1 MEHESEK
8 INERHVKIDLFQVY
22 ARKFISNIQ
31 RHVVMGC
38 KLFLFQ
44 YQVILILRSTSLK
57 ELIGHSKDQGK
68 VDLNSRTNSFHPGE
82 TDGGELDIIFKEYF
96 GNKINTRMERICNNI

>member
-38 KLFLFQ
+38 KLFLF
-44 YQVILILRSTSLK
+44 
-57 ELIGHSKDQGK
+57 
-68 VDLNSRTNSFHPGE
+68 
-82 TDGGELDIIFKEYF
+82 
-96 GNKINTRMERICNNI
+96 